1 MVKYVTGKSRVI
13 EPQFVENDTELLI
26 SAVATRRCVV
36 ATVFW
41 WYAIGKNRM
50 LIAKGGHRYDLWGK
64 NTKAA

>member
-26 SAVATRRCVV
+26 SAVATCCCVV

-41 WYAIGKNRM
+41 WYVIGKRCM
-50 LIAKGGHRYDLWGK
+50 LIAKGGHGYDLWGK